1 MKTKCVLAM
10 MLFVALGSV
19 TYAVDVDGTLAPG
32 EYSKEAVF
40 DNGNF
45 RLLWKIEGDKAFM
58 AIDAKTPGWV
68 AIGFQ
73 PTFGMANADIIFGIV
88 DASGKVQAIDAWSTG
103 IFGPHPP
110 DVSQGGHDNILAS
123 AGKRT
128 ADRVVFEFSRLL
140 NTGDKL
146 DRIIPAAGSFKIIW
160 SYGSDLQFNNKHITK
175 GAATLTMDGS
185 K

>member
-1 MKTKCVLAM
+1 MKTKYLLALVLFIM
-10 MLFVALGSV
+10 LGSAI
-19 TYAVDVDGTLAPG
+19 YAVDVDGILAPG
-32 EYSKEAVF
+32 EYSKEATF

-45 RLLWKIEGDKAFM
+45 RLLWKIESDKAFM
-58 AIDAKTPGWV
+58 AIDAKSPGWV
-68 AIGFQ
+68 AVGFQ
-73 PTFGMANADIIFGIV
+73 PTFAMANADMIFGIV

-110 DVSQGGHDNILAS
+110 DINQGGHDNILAS

-146 DRIIPAAGSFKIIW
+146 DKIIPAAGNFKIIW
-160 SYGSDLQFNNKHITK
+160 SYGSDFQFNNKHINK
-175 GAATLTMDGS
+175 GSATLSMDGG